1 MSCSLS
7 RCLRVLMIAFALSIG
22 GVCAGGVALADDE
35 FSSARHY
42 PGLMTKWR
50 EIQSRMS
57 EDAQHLAACRAD
69 PQVCHDEERHLA
81 VILDSA
87 RDRQGRA
94 RVGHINRAVN
104 LSIRPI
110 SDLARFG
117 IADRWAS
124 PSETLQAGGGD
135 CEDYAILKFL
145 ILREAGFADSE
156 LKLLIVRQPGSR
168 TDHAVL
174 AAKIEGEWL
183 LLDNRRFSL
192 VRLVDSSYRVLAQ
205 LQADPIAETAG
216 VEMASAAASDLPP
229 LL

>member
-1 MSCSLS
+1 
-7 RCLRVLMIAFALSIG
+7 
-22 GVCAGGVALADDE
+22 
-35 FSSARHY
+35 
-42 PGLMTKWR
+42 
-50 EIQSRMS
+50 MS
-57 EDAQHLAACRAD
+57 EDALQLAACRAD
-69 PQVCHDEERHLA
+69 PLACRHEERRLA
-81 VILDSA
+81 VILDSV

-104 LSIRPI
+104 LSIRPM

-174 AAKIEGEWL
+174 AARIEGEWL
-183 LLDNRRFSL
+183 VLDNRRFSL
-192 VRLVDSSYRVLAQ
+192 VRLDDSPYRVLAQ
-205 LQADPIAETAG
+205 LTAEPAAG
-216 VEMASAAASDLPP
+216 VEMASASASDLPP